1 MLLGCIASKAIK
13 EPVSRMQA
21 TSDHHEANMELIS
34 SMALQPLAN
43 LQSGNFLS
51 PQRERGGCPHVEFLG
66 MHHGMVLLCPHW

>member
-34 SMALQPLAN
+34 SLALQPLAAN
-43 LQSGNFLS
+43 LQS
-51 PQRERGGCPHVEFLG
+51 
-66 MHHGMVLLCPHW
+66 